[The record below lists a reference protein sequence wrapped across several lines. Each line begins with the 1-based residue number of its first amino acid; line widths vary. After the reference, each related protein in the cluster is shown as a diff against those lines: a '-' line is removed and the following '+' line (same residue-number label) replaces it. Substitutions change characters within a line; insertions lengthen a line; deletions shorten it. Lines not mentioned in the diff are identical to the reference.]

1 MHGWAVIG
9 RKDRCPPVWRVSQ
22 QPAKLCL
29 RARAEIG
36 DDGMS
41 RLRTAVLL
49 LFLGF
54 PMFAAAGKLEER
66 FLLAVR
72 TGDVAAV
79 KAALASGVNVNTKF
93 RYDRMA
99 LSFAADRGNPEVV
112 KALLDAG
119 ADVNARD
126 TFYGMDAMSQALNKK
141 HTAIIRMLLEKGA
154 ANSEGV
160 LMFGVQQNSLELVT
174 ASLQKGGLRD
184 DSLTAAIARAS
195 KDNRSELVE
204 LLKKHGAAPPIAVET
219 ALLDQYAGSY
229 KAENNQDLRFQRQ
242 SSTLE
247 ASFSGQTFALIA
259 LSADTFRAEQ
269 FEGITLQ
276 FESEAGR
283 VVGAK
288 LRQGKNETRYK
299 KVEGTP

>member
-1 MHGWAVIG
+1 MPH
-9 RKDRCPPVWRVSQ
+9 
-22 QPAKLCL
+22 L
-29 RARAEIG
+29 RIVG
-36 DDGMS
+36 
-41 RLRTAVLL
+41 LL
-49 LFLGF
+49 LYLVF
-54 PMFAAAGKLEER
+54 PLAAQTGEPEDRL
-66 FLLAVR
+66 LLAVR
-72 TGDVAAV
+72 TGDVAAL

-99 LSFAADRGNPEVV
+99 LSFAADRGNVEVV
-112 KALLDAG
+112 KVLLDAG

-141 HTAIIRMLLEKGA
+141 HTAIVRMLLEEGA
-154 ANSEGV
+154 GNSEGV
-160 LMFGVQQNSLELVT
+160 LRFGIQENSLELVT
-174 ASLQKGGLRD
+174 ASLEKGGLRP
-184 DSLTAAIARAS
+184 DSLTAAVALAS
-195 KDNRSELVE
+195 KNNRTEMIE
-204 LLKKHGAAPPIAVET
+204 LLRKHGATQPFAVET
-219 ALLDQYAGSY
+219 ALLDQYAGAY
-229 KAENNQDLRFQRQ
+229 KAENNPDLRFQRQ

-247 ASFSGQTFALIA
+247 AVFSGQTFALIA

-288 LRQGKNETRYK
+288 LSQGKNETRYK